1 MFFCTFPKTFFPM
14 YSVRSSVGALC
25 RQISALLRLR
35 SYVGA
40 LMSALLCRRSIVV
53 RSFDGV
59 PHLSLKRAVNS
70 YAKAK
75 KKMKFQLPYTHICLS
90 GPWASQKHCSSLL
103 TYSHSIYFC
112 PCLVLMQHF
121 IQAEASIP
129 WGNKA
134 EVFIIVISGWNYH
147 FRGKR
152 HFLKNIHR
160 HSFLAKIG

>member
-59 PHLSLKRAVNS
+59 PFVCLLHRRYNFTLHGNLCTQKLVHTTNWHRNDIGLGLPSGVNP
-70 YAKAK
+70 
-75 KKMKFQLPYTHICLS
+75 F
-90 GPWASQKHCSSLL
+90 
-103 TYSHSIYFC
+103 
-112 PCLVLMQHF
+112 
-121 IQAEASIP
+121 
-129 WGNKA
+129 
-134 EVFIIVISGWNYH
+134 
-147 FRGKR
+147 
-152 HFLKNIHR
+152 
-160 HSFLAKIG
+160 